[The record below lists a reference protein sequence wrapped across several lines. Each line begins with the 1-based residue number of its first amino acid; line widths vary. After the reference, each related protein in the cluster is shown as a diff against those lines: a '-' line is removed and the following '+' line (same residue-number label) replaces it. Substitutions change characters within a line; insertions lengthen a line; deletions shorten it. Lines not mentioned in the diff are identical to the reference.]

1 MRPWPILN
9 NFWFFF
15 ERLFIA
21 LSLQD
26 VHLLGSLRVHRPQ
39 KSVWIQALC
48 LQGPAEKQTLAL
60 VAWGTHYEKH
70 WCRTPSRSPAWFCR
84 FFHRSS
90 LLHNTAGIL
99 LLLLALQS
107 FRAQPSPSSIS
118 FPQSKFFILYA
129 HFHLDADESQDSIS
143 SANLQP
149 YIKVF

>member
-1 MRPWPILN
+1 MHPWPILN

-84 FFHRSS
+84 FFHRSF
-90 LLHNTAGIL
+90 LLSPPQHGWHSPSTAGSSKL
-99 LLLLALQS
+99 PCSALS
-107 FRAQPSPSSIS
+107 FVYKLSPKQIFHFIRPFPSRCRRVPG
-118 FPQSKFFILYA
+118 
-129 HFHLDADESQDSIS
+129 
-143 SANLQP
+143 
-149 YIKVF
+149 

>member
-1 MRPWPILN
+1 MFTFWGHSVFTGPRKACGSKHCASRAQRRNRPSRWWPGAHTMRN
-9 NFWFFF
+9 TGA
-15 ERLFIA
+15 E
-21 LSLQD
+21 
-26 VHLLGSLRVHRPQ
+26 HLHGLPLGSAGFSIAP
-39 KSVWIQALC
+39 
-48 LQGPAEKQTLAL
+48 
-60 VAWGTHYEKH
+60 
-70 WCRTPSRSPAWFCR
+70 F
-84 FFHRSS
+84 SS

-149 YIKVF
+149 YIKVC